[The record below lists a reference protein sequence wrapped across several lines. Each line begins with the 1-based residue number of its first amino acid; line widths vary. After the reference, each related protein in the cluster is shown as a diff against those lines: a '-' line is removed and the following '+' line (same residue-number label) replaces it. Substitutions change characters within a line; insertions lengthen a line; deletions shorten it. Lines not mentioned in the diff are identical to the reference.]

1 MNGYLNQKTM
11 REVKKN
17 EDKGG
22 LNCNLKL
29 CSAAIAF
36 VVVVDDAVVLAEAVE
51 GGEAMAMDVELE

>member
-1 MNGYLNQKTM
+1 M

-36 VVVVDDAVVLAEAVE
+36 VVVVDDAVVLAEAGE
-51 GGEAMAMDVELE
+51 GGEAMAMEVELE